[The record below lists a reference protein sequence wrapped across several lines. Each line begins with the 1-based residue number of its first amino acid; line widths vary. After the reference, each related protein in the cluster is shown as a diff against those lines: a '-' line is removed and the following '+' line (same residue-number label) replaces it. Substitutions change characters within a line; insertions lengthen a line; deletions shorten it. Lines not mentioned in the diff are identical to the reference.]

1 MIHRR
6 LFTGALLAALTAAG
20 AFSQA
25 PQKASSKPQQRLV
38 SAAPSL
44 TELLFALGLG
54 DQIVGVDRFSHYP
67 PEATK
72 KAQIG
77 DYAAP
82 NLETIAA
89 MKPSLVLITK
99 NPVRLRERLEA
110 LHLKVLEVDQ
120 ETLPNLFN
128 SIRALGEATGSQSA
142 ASQLTM
148 TMRQRLDEIHRKAS
162 TAKPTR
168 MMFVVGRSPNRLEGL
183 TVVGGQSFLSELI
196 TLAGGDNIF
205 KDAKALYPQV
215 TLEEVLAR
223 NPDVIIDMGDM
234 ADTGT
239 VTPAKERGVVE
250 LWSRAGSVAAV
261 KNHRVHAIG
270 SDIFFVPGPRIVDA
284 AQAFL
289 TLLHPEAMKQGGVK

>member
-1 MIHRR
+1 MIYRR
-6 LFTGALLAALTAAG
+6 LLTGALLAGLAAAV
-20 AFSQA
+20 AFSQT
-25 PQKASSKPQQRLV
+25 QKAQTQKTPQRLV
-38 SAAPSL
+38 AAAPSL

-89 MKPSLVLITK
+89 MKPTLVLITK
-99 NPVRLRERLEA
+99 NPVRLRVRLEA

-120 ETLPNLFN
+120 ESLPGLFD
-128 SIRALGEATGSQSA
+128 SIRKVGDATGSQSA
-142 ASQLTM
+142 ASQLTT
-148 TMRQRLDEIHRKAS
+148 TMHTRLDEIHRKAN
-162 TAKPTR
+162 AKKPAR

-183 TVVGGQSFLSELI
+183 TVVGGQSFLSEII

-223 NPDVIIDMGDM
+223 NPDVILDMGDM

-239 VTPAKERGVVE
+239 VTSARERSVVE
-250 LWSRAGSVAAV
+250 LWNRASSISAV

-270 SDIFFVPGPRIVDA
+270 SDIFFVPGPRVVDA

-289 TLLHPEAMKQGGVK
+289 RLLHPEVAK